1 MVHEAVYKQLL
12 YSETKELSAK
22 IYHLSAAGF
31 VNQLLALK
39 TFFHL
44 KSDKFLILDQT
55 LFLQYNQSTNFQ
67 SIKSWIRRQSWTI
80 QTWKFVQYIV
90 W

>member
-1 MVHEAVYKQLL
+1 MVHEAVSKQLL

-22 IYHLSAAGF
+22 MCHLSEADF

-67 SIKSWIRRQSWTI
+67 NIKS
-80 QTWKFVQYIV
+80 
-90 W
+90 